1 MYTGILEKG
10 AFSIMAEG
18 RIKWYSEDKGY
29 GFIEAEDGSEIFF
42 HKSNVDFEGHFGL
55 RKSDRVSFEVE
66 MSPRGQKALKVKA
79 L

>member
-1 MYTGILEKG
+1 
-10 AFSIMAEG
+10 MAEG

-29 GFIEAEDGSEIFF
+29 GFIEAEDGNEIFF
-42 HKSNVDFEGHFGL
+42 HKNNVDFEGHFGL

-66 MSPRGQKALKVKA
+66 MTPRGQKALNVKA

>member
-1 MYTGILEKG
+1 
-10 AFSIMAEG
+10 MAEG

-29 GFIEAEDGSEIFF
+29 GFIEAEDGNEIFF

-55 RKSDRVSFEVE
+55 RKSDRVSFEVQLT
-66 MSPRGQKALKVKA
+66 PRGEKALNVKA

>member
-1 MYTGILEKG
+1 MASVREEYLIV
-10 AFSIMAEG
+10 MAEG

-29 GFIEAEDGSEIFF
+29 GFIEAEGGSEIFF

-55 RKSDRVSFEVE
+55 RKSDRVSFEIQVT
-66 MSPRGQKALKVKA
+66 PRGQKALNVKA